1 MEKLRIKRR
10 DTRKQRAKS
19 VIYNALC
26 DRSAYLFNAIE
37 HIEELMEKAP
47 SSTLHHKEQR
57 LKAELIEERKL
68 VNELA
73 NLFI

>member
-1 MEKLRIKRR
+1 MERR
-10 DTRKQRAKS
+10 ELTDKEKS